1 MSAPETAAPLTLL
14 AMLVIASQSDLR
26 QHRIPNVVSL
36 AGLIAGLALHAL
48 ADGLHGMLSGL
59 AGAAVGLL
67 CFAPFYLLRG
77 MGGGDVKLLAAA
89 GGFLGPQGA
98 LLAALF
104 SLLAGGFTAIAYVM
118 WQALRASADALMRND
133 AAAMCASAWA
143 ASHIARR
150 DRLAFALPITLG
162 SIAACW
168 QQNGFAAV
176 ASWSLGWLS

>member
-1 MSAPETAAPLTLL
+1 MKPVSRWWNTPLRVHWWRPVRLAHSPPWVPTSSTRSPRSPGSSTVDPGTCAGRSATGPDPRFPPGRTDMSAPETAAPLTLL

-89 GGFLGPQGA
+89 GG
-98 LLAALF
+98 
-104 SLLAGGFTAIAYVM
+104 
-118 WQALRASADALMRND
+118 
-133 AAAMCASAWA
+133 
-143 ASHIARR
+143 
-150 DRLAFALPITLG
+150 
-162 SIAACW
+162 
-168 QQNGFAAV
+168 
-176 ASWSLGWLS
+176 